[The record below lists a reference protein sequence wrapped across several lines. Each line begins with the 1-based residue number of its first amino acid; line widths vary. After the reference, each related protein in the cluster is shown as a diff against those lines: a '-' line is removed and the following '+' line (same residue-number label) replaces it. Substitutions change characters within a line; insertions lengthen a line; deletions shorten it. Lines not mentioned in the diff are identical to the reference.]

1 MHGGGHHDARD
12 TIGYRQS
19 VIATAEG
26 GDRPG
31 LIPPGP
37 AGPEVPLVGAAANLL
52 SDLAP
57 VQDDIGGCN
66 GAGARR
72 IGGPAQNLRRVVLF
86 HHQAQGAEAAGQ
98 PSAVPRRRGCR
109 RPPGSQRSPPG
120 GPAECAQP
128 YPPPPSQIF
137 SD

>member
-19 VIATAEG
+19 VSATAEG

-37 AGPEVPLVGAAANLL
+37 AGPEVPLVAAAANLL

-66 GAGARR
+66 GADAR
-72 IGGPAQNLRRVVLF
+72 LR
-86 HHQAQGAEAAGQ
+86 
-98 PSAVPRRRGCR
+98 
-109 RPPGSQRSPPG
+109 
-120 GPAECAQP
+120 
-128 YPPPPSQIF
+128 
-137 SD
+137 

>member
-19 VIATAEG
+19 VSATAEG

-66 GAGARR
+66 GADAR
-72 IGGPAQNLRRVVLF
+72 LR
-86 HHQAQGAEAAGQ
+86 
-98 PSAVPRRRGCR
+98 
-109 RPPGSQRSPPG
+109 
-120 GPAECAQP
+120 
-128 YPPPPSQIF
+128 
-137 SD
+137 